1 MIALLVLLGVFGA
14 GAVLSLRSV
23 LGAGSWLGGGRVA
36 VIPLRGTIAE
46 EAAFTGALEQ
56 FRDDATVRGFVI
68 EIESPGGTVGASQ
81 AIFEAIRALRED
93 DERPVLAWLGDVGAS
108 GGYYA
113 AVGAD
118 SVYALPGTITGSI
131 GVIMEFPNAEELFR
145 KVGVEWE
152 VVSSAPHKDMGGT
165 RRPLTPADREILEG
179 LVRDVHEQFV
189 DVVSANR
196 PLDRTTVQ
204 RLADGRV
211 YTGRQARE
219 LGLVDGLM
227 TLRET
232 VAHAGRLAGLGPDP
246 AVVRPREPAIGLFDL
261 IRGVSLDRARG
272 WLGVLAPLRSSAPKL
287 LYEWR

>member
-23 LGAGSWLGGGRVA
+23 VGAGSWLGGGRVA

-204 RLADGRV
+204 GLADGRV

-272 WLGVLAPLRSSAPKL
+272 WLGALAPLRSSAPTL